1 MANDS
6 SSTSAGGTQPA
17 GNPAWL
23 GGAARR
29 VIDRAFEA
37 FAWRAKPAVVSSKR
51 ERRFFSR
58 GTEVRAARRVLTGV
72 SVGDVDDKRFDAAF
86 PIYAF
91 FYLAL
96 TPEAGL
102 YYTPALISRFVRE
115 AERPR
120 REKVGGTGWTEE
132 YVGDLTGSMLSHL
145 RSHPFHLGWP
155 VTEWPHF
162 LDAAAGDKDALA
174 HPDIVAYVAEEGG
187 RPLESECWLFMERT
201 RGWLMIPTPPGRFDG
216 STWCRTLRFVSL
228 MTIEER
234 HALVAFLDYA
244 MTCDIRHD
252 SRSLASS
259 KAMLA
264 GRGVMDVLCIRTAAE
279 CIEFADVLQALETR
293 HPKDFPPQNVAP
305 VKNLLRDIAAGRRS
319 PDTKLGW

>member
-1 MANDS
+1 MSKAQQ
-6 SSTSAGGTQPA
+6 TSHPV
-17 GNPAWL
+17 WL
-23 GGAARR
+23 GEAERR
-29 VIDRAFEA
+29 VIDQAFGA

-115 AERPR
+115 SERMR
-120 REKVGGTGWTEE
+120 REEPHMTGRSYHDVENL
-132 YVGDLTGSMLSHL
+132 VSSLLFGL
-145 RSHPFHLGWP
+145 RHHPHNLGWP
-155 VTEWPHF
+155 VSKWPRL
-162 LDAAAGDKDALA
+162 LDAATGDKEALA
-174 HPDIVAYVAEEGG
+174 NPDIVAYVAEEGH
-187 RPLESECWLFMERT
+187 PLESVCWLLMENT
-201 RGWLMIPTPPGRFDG
+201 RAWLMIDTPPDRYYGE
-216 STWCRTLRFVSL
+216 SWCDTLHLVSL
-228 MTIEER
+228 MTPEER
-234 HALVAFLDYA
+234 RALTAFLDY
-244 MTCDIRHD
+244 
-252 SRSLASS
+252 LATRNLW
-259 KAMLA
+259 LA
-264 GRGVMDVLCIRTAAE
+264 GPNLPSARALLAGCGVMDVLQIRTAAE
-279 CIEFADVLQALETR
+279 CIEIADALQALETR
-293 HPKDFPPQNVAP
+293 HPKDFPPQKVAP